1 MTNAAL
7 SNALISQVPRILE
20 EAAYVLIEDTNAPL
34 PESYLAVV
42 AELDFSGPRT
52 GVMWLA
58 TSAEE
63 TQRLAEE
70 MLGQDHV
77 DDSIMGEK
85 ALAEVLNI
93 ITPWVLDAW
102 WGTNTEYRV
111 GTPLTLFLN
120 LRDTTVWSLP
130 DDQRV
135 ILSTVTGATVL
146 CGASLQG

>member
-1 MTNAAL
+1 MSNAAL
-7 SNALISQVPRILE
+7 SHALFNQVPRILE
-20 EAAYVLIEDTNAPL
+20 EAAYVLIESVNAPL

-42 AELDFSGPRT
+42 AQLDFSGPRS

-58 TSAEE
+58 TSAME
-63 TQRLAEE
+63 TQHLAEE
-70 MLGQDHV
+70 MLGEDSL

-93 ITPWVLDAW
+93 LTPWVLDAW
-102 WGTNTEYRV
+102 WGANADYRV

-120 LRDTTVWSLP
+120 LCDTIVWSLP

-135 ILSTVTGATVL
+135 VLSTVTGATLL
-146 CGASLQG
+146 CGASLDG